1 MKEKAVQMEHVSLEY
16 NKIPIL
22 SDINL
27 SIDEKEFVA
36 VIGPNGG
43 GKTTLLKIIL
53 GLIKPDKGLVKVLGK
68 SPENAR
74 TRIGYLPQHTNFDP
88 SFPMNVFECVLMG
101 RYKGLF
107 KNYSVEDKNA
117 VLNALKT
124 VKMEEYVDRQ
134 LGRLS
139 GGQIQRV
146 LIARTLV
153 REPELLLL
161 DEPMASIDPE
171 MQNEF
176 YKLLAKISK
185 NMTIIMVSHDIG
197 VVSAHVENI
206 ICLNR
211 ELFCHSPPELAV
223 KSLADVYQCPV
234 ELIAHGIPHRVLD
247 KHVKENSDEY

>member
-1 MKEKAVQMEHVSLEY
+1 MGKIAVQMENVTLEY

-27 SIDEKEFVA
+27 TIAEKEFVA

-43 GKTTLLKIIL
+43 GKSTLLKIML
-53 GLIKPDKGLVKVLGK
+53 GLVKPDKGMVKVLGK
-68 SPENAR
+68 PPQNAR
-74 TRIGYLPQHTNFDP
+74 TRIGYLPQHTHFDP

-107 KNYSVEDKNA
+107 KSYSDEDKMA

-124 VKMEEYVDRQ
+124 VKMEDYADRQ

-146 LIARTLV
+146 LIARTIV

-176 YKLLAKISK
+176 YNLLGKISK

-197 VVSAHVENI
+197 VVSAHVEKI
-206 ICLNR
+206 VCLNR
-211 ELFCHSPPELAV
+211 KLFCHAPPELAV
-223 KSLADVYQCPV
+223 KSLGDVYHCPV
-234 ELIAHGIPHRVLD
+234 ELIAHGIPHRVLE
-247 KHVKENSDEY
+247 KHVKENK